1 MNELLAIILIV
12 ILCCAIFFAW
22 LLSMATCPDKMV
34 NWLSGTAGN
43 STCTTSYESKE
54 LIVRD
59 DDSPPESNSGNVPNQ
74 SVFLQLGNV
83 GKRGNSKKLSVV
95 PEQDE
100 QLTVTSISQILY
112 PTVHRQSSY
121 GSSSN
126 GNNNKRSADNARLT
140 SHFEQPGEEQDQ
152 DPMVVV
158 IGENNASADS
168 SPQQGGDRQ
177 LGELPTRYHYSA
189 PAIHVV

>member
-59 DDSPPESNSGNVPNQ
+59 DDSPPDGSSGSVPSQ

-112 PTVHRQSSY
+112 PTVHRQSSH

-126 GNNNKRSADNARLT
+126 GNNNKNLNARLT
-140 SHFEQPGEEQDQ
+140 SHFEQPGEEHDQ
-152 DPMVVV
+152 DPVVV
-158 IGENNASADS
+158 VVSENNASAHN
-168 SPQQGGDRQ
+168 SPQQSGDRQ
-177 LGELPTRYHYSA
+177 LGELPPRYHYSA